1 MLTDAQLA
9 NRLETMLAGIEVPA
23 PPVGRLLAHASQ
35 RQVRLPSHAWTAARI
50 AVAAAIIVGA
60 VLSATPIVAPG
71 IVQTVEARLA
81 RLLQWTPPPVAPRS
95 VDSAMVSRAVSLR
108 EAQALVRFP
117 IVRPAGLP
125 HDAAFVKLVAT
136 PTAIYS
142 KPTHSWSIGASSLTF
157 WYRRTHGREFG
168 LLADIFDPRT
178 GAPPK
183 YIFNADE
190 IGPNGLPK
198 RHMNFAWRNGNQEMS
213 IVQDAN
219 IGAAEIEAI
228 RIAMHGIVLHPS
240 ATHAELNSGSI
251 VKEYRVSP

>member
-1 MLTDAQLA
+1 MLTDVQLA
-9 NRLETMLAGIEVPA
+9 NRLETMFAGIEVPA
-23 PPVGRLLAHASQ
+23 PPVGRLLAQASQ

-60 VLSATPIVAPG
+60 VFSATPIVAPG

-81 RLLQWTPPPVAPRS
+81 RLLQWTPPPAAPRS

-108 EAQALVRFP
+108 EAQTLVRFP
-117 IVRPAGLP
+117 IVPPAGLP
-125 HDAAFVKLVAT
+125 HDAVFVKLVAT
-136 PTAIYS
+136 PTAVYS

-157 WYRRTHGREFG
+157 WYRRTHSREFG
-168 LLADIFDPRT
+168 LLADIFEPRT
-178 GAPPK
+178 GPPPK
-183 YIFNADE
+183 YIFDADE

-219 IGAAEIEAI
+219 ISAAEIGAI
-228 RIAMHGIVLHPS
+228 RIAMHGILLRPS

-251 VKEYRVSP
+251 VKKYRVSP